1 MLGRIG
7 ALLGV
12 ASMALSP
19 LGPLIGGLLA
29 GRFGG
34 GWALVAAGAG
44 FLPTALAG
52 ALSPTLRGFTAAP

>member
-1 MLGRIG
+1 
-7 ALLGV
+7 
-12 ASMALSP
+12 MALSP

-34 GWALVAAGAG
+34 GWVLVAAGAG